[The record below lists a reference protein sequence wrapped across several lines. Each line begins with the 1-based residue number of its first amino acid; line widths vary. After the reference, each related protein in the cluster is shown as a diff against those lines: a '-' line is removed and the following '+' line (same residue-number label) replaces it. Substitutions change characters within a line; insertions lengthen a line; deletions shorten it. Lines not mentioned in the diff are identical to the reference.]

1 MESSTHGIVSTDDGS
16 FCMVSLE
23 RAAAGW
29 RTKKTSRWN
38 ADSAVRNHLL
48 LNRGVIAAVPSR
60 WRPSDA
66 KTGPSSLSGTFIA
79 AEESGD
85 FVPMADETALSSI
98 STRLADNL
106 CATVCDDAYLCTIP
120 LALTDGSIA
129 SFVSARRTGESC
141 KIGIVKDRRL
151 MAVFSVA
158 PASQPESLERHLA
171 RISRYWNGKFGDRTS
186 FPNHLFLFGND
197 VVSPN
202 GTINVT
208 RLDCS
213 ILGIE
218 CTDTFAL
225 GAAGAALVGIT
236 GDVPRFPG
244 NPGKAAFR
252 KVRAALYA
260 TSVSLVACTILLSAT
275 LFVSSFV
282 MHARQDDYKQEYE
295 KILACT
301 PDIQALMAH
310 NDSLAAAIM
319 TENTAGSHV
328 PRWTPFLRSLGS
340 DRPDG
345 LFLDML
351 ATDASGVAGTVRVAL
366 SGWAYNESLV
376 TGFIALLQK
385 NGVCYDVTL
394 SSLEKSGEH
403 NVFIFRILC
412 SLRLFAGSPAK

>member
-1 MESSTHGIVSTDDGS
+1 VDT
-16 FCMVSLE
+16 
-23 RAAAGW
+23 
-29 RTKKTSRWN
+29 
-38 ADSAVRNHLL
+38 
-48 LNRGVIAAVPSR
+48 
-60 WRPSDA
+60 
-66 KTGPSSLSGTFIA
+66 
-79 AEESGD
+79 GD
-85 FVPMADETALSSI
+85 FVPCADDTALSAFSA
-98 STRLADNL
+98 RVADNL

-120 LALTDGSIA
+120 LAVTGPGAIP
-129 SFVSARRTGESC
+129 SFVSVRRTGETC
-141 KIGIVKDRRL
+141 KIGIIIDRRL
-151 MAVFSVA
+151 VAVFAVA
-158 PASQPESLERHLA
+158 PAATPGSIERHLG
-171 RISRYWNGKFGDRTS
+171 RIKRYWLEKFKGASS
-186 FPNHLFLFGND
+186 FPTHLCLFDGD
-197 VVSPN
+197 ADSESVA
-202 GTINVT
+202 GMTAT

-213 ILGIE
+213 RMGVDV
-218 CTDTFAL
+218 TDTCVL
-225 GAAGAALVGIT
+225 MAAGAALAGAT

-282 MHARQDDYKQEYE
+282 TRVRQDNYKQEYE
-295 KILACT
+295 KILART

-310 NDSLAAAIM
+310 NDSLAAAIIAASS
-319 TENTAGSHV
+319 AGSHV
-328 PRWTPFLRSLGS
+328 SRWTPFLRSLGS

-351 ATDASGVAGTVRVAL
+351 ATDASGVVGTVRVAL

-376 TGFIALLQK
+376 TGFISLLQK
-385 NGVCYDVTL
+385 NGLCHDVTL